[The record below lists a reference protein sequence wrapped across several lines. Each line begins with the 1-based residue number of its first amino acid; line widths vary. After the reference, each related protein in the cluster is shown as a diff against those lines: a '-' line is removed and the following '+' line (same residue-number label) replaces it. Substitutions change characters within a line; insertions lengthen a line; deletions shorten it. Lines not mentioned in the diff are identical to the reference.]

1 MRLHRRLALGASVL
15 ALLVSACTT
24 GGGSST
30 SPSAS
35 GSVPASGG
43 TSKPTVTVGSVGFY
57 ESQLMAEIYAQA
69 LEAKGFTVERKLNLG
84 TREATQPAIE
94 SGQINLLP
102 EYIGSELKFIG
113 GSPTGDADE
122 THTALADALKAK
134 KLAVLEAT
142 PAQDQNGFVVRQET
156 ADEFSLKT
164 ISDLAKVAGQLKW
177 GLPPEC
183 GTNELCSGAL
193 EQYGIDFK
201 ALDVEKL
208 AACDAPIAQALQ
220 TSAVDVAEL
229 CTTQPAIE
237 QFNFVLLEDDLKTQ
251 PADNIAP
258 IVSQDLL
265 DAGGDALSQTLND
278 VSAKMTTDILT
289 KLGVEVAVD
298 QKDVA
303 TVATQFL
310 QDNGLV

>member
-30 SPSAS
+30 LPSAS

-113 GSPTGDADE
+113 GSPTGDPDE

-134 KLAVLEAT
+134 DLAVLEAT

-156 ADEFSLKT
+156 ADEFSLKM
-164 ISDLAKVAGQLKW
+164 ISDLAKVADQLKW

-183 GTNELCSGAL
+183 GANALCAGVPPKDDPDGAREGGL
-193 EQYGIDFK
+193 AEYGIDFD
-201 ALDVEKL
+201 ALEVEKL
-208 AACDAPIAQALQ
+208 AACDAPIDVLTRSSSSITLDKRAITSSAL
-220 TSAVDVAEL
+220 A
-229 CTTQPAIE
+229 
-237 QFNFVLLEDDLKTQ
+237 
-251 PADNIAP
+251 
-258 IVSQDLL
+258 
-265 DAGGDALSQTLND
+265 
-278 VSAKMTTDILT
+278 
-289 KLGVEVAVD
+289 
-298 QKDVA
+298 
-303 TVATQFL
+303 
-310 QDNGLV
+310 

>member
-35 GSVPASGG
+35 GSASASSG
-43 TSKPTVTVGSVGFY
+43 TSKPTVTVGSQGFY

-84 TREATQPAIE
+84 TREASQPALE

-113 GSPTGDADE
+113 GTPTGNPDE
-122 THTALADALKAK
+122 TLTALAAALKAK
-134 KLAVLEAT
+134 NLAVLEAT

-164 ISDLAKVAGQLKW
+164 VSDLAKVADQLKW

-183 GTNELCSGAL
+183 ETNALCSGAL
-193 EQYGIDFK
+193 EKYGIDFG
-201 ALDVEKL
+201 ALDIEKL

-220 TSAVDVAEL
+220 TSAVDVAQL

-237 QFNFVLLEDDLKTQ
+237 QFNFVLLTDDLKTQ

-289 KLGVEVAVD
+289 KLGVQVAVD

-303 TVATQFL
+303 EVATQFL
-310 QDNGLV
+310 RDNGLV

>member
-1 MRLHRRLALGASVL
+1 
-15 ALLVSACTT
+15 
-24 GGGSST
+24 
-30 SPSAS
+30 
-35 GSVPASGG
+35 
-43 TSKPTVTVGSVGFY
+43 
-57 ESQLMAEIYAQA
+57 MAEIYAQA

-84 TREATQPAIE
+84 TREASQPAIE

-113 GSPTGDADE
+113 GTPTGDAAE
-122 THTALADALKAK
+122 THSALADALKAK
-134 KLAVLEAT
+134 DLAVLDPT

-156 ADEFSLKT
+156 ADEFSLTT
-164 ISDLAKVAGQLKW
+164 ISDLAKVADQLNW

-183 GTNELCSGAL
+183 ETNELCSGAL
-193 EQYGIDFK
+193 EKYGIDFGTLK
-201 ALDVEKL
+201 VEKL

-265 DAGGDALSQTLND
+265 DAGGDELSQTLND
-278 VSAKMTTDILT
+278 VSAKMTTDVLT
-289 KLGVEVAVD
+289 KLGVMVAVD